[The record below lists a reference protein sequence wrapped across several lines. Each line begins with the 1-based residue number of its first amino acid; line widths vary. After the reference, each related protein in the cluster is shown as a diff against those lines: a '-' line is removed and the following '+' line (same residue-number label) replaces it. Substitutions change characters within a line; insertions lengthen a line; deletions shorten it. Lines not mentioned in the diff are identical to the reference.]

1 MYGLEDIKKKMN
13 TFFRHVILIENPM
26 TQQLTCTTNHED
38 SVSYLVGNLQTLFMC
53 EKINTLHMAT
63 LKFTWVIITC
73 SWFFKIKTQLYF

>member
-1 MYGLEDIKKKMN
+1 MD

-26 TQQLTCTTNHED
+26 TQQLTTNHED

-63 LKFTWVIITC
+63 LKLTWVIITC